1 MGRSAKALDD
11 ASLGD
16 QQPAVDFAWRSGCDP
31 FVVGSPRECGLQIS
45 LSVAM
50 IEQDFF
56 VKVQGTVSAPSGAV
70 CNPNTDAID
79 TFLVAIGGFPD
90 QMLRS
95 ATALGSA
102 LVGEGMLLL
111 TYAFLATVA
120 ISLYRNLIV
129 ARGLEELLFDVVRAC
144 ILGSIT
150 LALLNNWGS
159 VSQILPNWINNSVIS
174 KLTTGNEPAS
184 VIGQFYAVFAEMFRE
199 MTAWIQTGAK
209 PCGDAQGGILAS
221 LQSLWDTITLKTI
234 MDVIWMYVALG
245 LAILIII
252 VPLTLFSAIMLA
264 VLFGNALIMKIAIIF
279 GPVMIA
285 WIPFAPMAW
294 LAMSWLRFMLITAV
308 TVAIAYLIAG
318 LLASSMLPVFRT
330 LLNTGVNATGI
341 GYATIWMGASIA
353 LVLLF
358 GSWMLTKA
366 DDIASGLIGGG
377 GASSGATFVSSLSRT
392 VQQIKMASKGG
403 GGGGGGRGTGGGAS
417 GGGARGRAG
426 GGGSGVATPS
436 ASAVSGRA
444 GAAGSTP

>member
-1 MGRSAKALDD
+1 
-11 ASLGD
+11 
-16 QQPAVDFAWRSGCDP
+16 
-31 FVVGSPRECGLQIS
+31 
-45 LSVAM
+45 M
-50 IEQDFF
+50 IDKSEFF
-56 VKVQGTVSAPSGAV
+56 VRVQGTVAPPSGAV

-111 TYAFLATVA
+111 TYAFLATLA

-129 ARGLEELLFDVVRAC
+129 SRGLEELLFDVVRAC

-159 VSQILPNWINNSVIS
+159 VSQILPNWINSSVIS
-174 KLTTGNEPAS
+174 RLTTGGEPAT
-184 VIGQFYAVFAEMFRE
+184 VIGQFFAVFAEMFRE

-209 PCGDAQGGILAS
+209 PCGDAQGGVLAA
-221 LQSLWDTITLKTI
+221 LQNLFDTITLKTF
-234 MDVIWMYVALG
+234 MDVIWMYVAL
-245 LAILIII
+245 AIAVLIII
-252 VPLTLFSAIMLA
+252 IPLTLFSAIMLA

-285 WIPFAPMAW
+285 WIPFSPMAW

-358 GSWMLTKA
+358 GAWMLTKA

-392 VQQIKMASKGG
+392 IQQVKLAASKPGA
-403 GGGGGGRGTGGGAS
+403 GGGRATGAGAQGAARGGAATPQAATP
-417 GGGARGRAG
+417 GAAAAQT
-426 GGGSGVATPS
+426 ATPS
-436 ASAVSGRA
+436 PAAVSGRA
-444 GAAGSTP
+444 GAAGNSP

>member
-1 MGRSAKALDD
+1 
-11 ASLGD
+11 
-16 QQPAVDFAWRSGCDP
+16 
-31 FVVGSPRECGLQIS
+31 
-45 LSVAM
+45 M
-50 IEQDFF
+50 IDNSEFLL
-56 VKVQGTVSAPSGAV
+56 KVQGTVAPPSGAV
-70 CNPNTDAID
+70 CNPNTSAID

-111 TYAFLATVA
+111 TYAFLATLA

-129 ARGLEELLFDVVRAC
+129 SRGLEELLFDVVRAC

-159 VSQILPNWINNSVIS
+159 VSQILPNWINGSVIAR
-174 KLTTGNEPAS
+174 LTTGGDPAT

-209 PCGDAQGGILAS
+209 PCGDAQGGILAA
-221 LQSLWDTITLKTI
+221 LQNIFDTITLKTF
-234 MDVIWMYVALG
+234 MDVIWMYVALA
-245 LAILIII
+245 LAVLIII
-252 VPLTLFSAIMLA
+252 IPLTLFSAIMLA

-330 LLNTGVNATGI
+330 LLNTGVNASGI
-341 GYATIWMGASIA
+341 GLATIWMGASIA

-358 GSWMLTKA
+358 GAWMLTKA

-392 VQQIKMASKGG
+392 IQQGRMATSRQGS
-403 GGGGGGRGTGGGAS
+403 GGRNAGGAGAQRASASARGGGA
-417 GGGARGRAG
+417 AQQT
-426 GGGSGVATPS
+426 ATPS
-436 ASAVSGRA
+436 PAAVSGRA
-444 GAAGSTP
+444 GAAGNSP